1 MDRGPDA
8 GITRQAGGSVKAAAA
23 AVGREHTCSGGR
35 SGRLGV
41 PGAARLRW
49 QSGDGTPFEVTK
61 PQGALHVKSLFVGV
75 FALYLLLV
83 LVMVMVGPLL
93 MLRERR
99 KRRAAESGRGRAA

>member
-1 MDRGPDA
+1 MALGDDA
-8 GITRQAGGSVKAAAA
+8 
-23 AVGREHTCSGGR
+23 
-35 SGRLGV
+35 
-41 PGAARLRW
+41 
-49 QSGDGTPFEVTK
+49 PFEVTR

-99 KRRAAESGRGRAA
+99 KRRAAEGGRGRAA